1 VILIRSAAP
10 QDSDGVLRI
19 ARELVADGTTYFFAP
34 DTSDEELLA
43 YWLAPRER
51 SFAALLD
58 EEVAGCYVLRPNHP
72 GRASHVANC
81 SYAVAARHWGRGVGL
96 AMAEHSLEE
105 ARRAGF
111 RAMQFNFVVG
121 SNARALALWKRL
133 GFRIVGTLPQAFD
146 HPQLGLVDAHVM
158 HRFL

>member
-1 VILIRSAAP
+1 MILIRSAAP
-10 QDSDGVLRI
+10 QDSDAVLRI
-19 ARELVADGTTYFFAP
+19 ARELVADGTTYFFAR

-58 EEVAGCYVLRPNHP
+58 GDVAGCYVLRPNHP

-81 SYAVAARHWGRGVGL
+81 SYAVAKRHWGRGVGL

-121 SNARALALWKRL
+121 TNERALALWKRL

-146 HPQLGLVDAHVM
+146 HPHLGLVDAHVM